1 MAKKTK
7 DVELDYLAQ
16 LGITP
21 AKDMGEVRAR
31 LVAALGESEAKAL
44 WRALHRQQ
52 PGQVT
57 LEELYTWTDKGLE
70 GSLKLADA
78 MDGDALRKACRWI
91 AYHKKQLGGR
101 ILDVGCGNGVLTCFV
116 AMQMPQAQVVG
127 IDLRPQAVEQAE
139 ALAQRL
145 GLSNVTFRQ
154 GNPESETGEKYDTLI
169 LSRMV
174 RENVGANLDAMSLL
188 NTQAERMASGAQ
200 NLVAACKELLA
211 EQGALVSFEQF
222 SRGGEL
228 LGWLYAL
235 CDGGFG
241 LEEKYQKELFVQGAD
256 AEKSALSVTVA
267 ALTQTTRREDAWALF
282 VRLYAPEVRENKYVM
297 MGAEAEVYLQAHL
310 GQLIRGYQ
318 AYFDTGDKACRM
330 TLWTDKDDPNTL
342 LNEQQ
347 AAGSKSQLFLSIPE
361 KREAEIEAMEKDVHN
376 FRRRGLVVKELRYE
390 NGVET
395 ELDCENI

>member
-21 AKDMGEVRAR
+21 AKDMGEVRGR
-31 LVAALGESEAKAL
+31 LVTALGEENAKAL
-44 WRALHRQQ
+44 WRALHRQK
-52 PGQVT
+52 PGGVT
-57 LEELYTWTDKGLE
+57 LEELYAWTDKGLE
-70 GSLKLADA
+70 DSLKLADA
-78 MDGDALRKACRWI
+78 MDGDALRKMCRWV
-91 AYHKKQLGGR
+91 AYHKKQLGKTV
-101 ILDVGCGNGVLTCFV
+101 LDVGCGNGVLTCFV
-116 AMQMPQAQVVG
+116 AMQLPQAQVVG
-127 IDLRPQAVEQAE
+127 VDLRPQAVEQGT

-154 GNPESETGEKYDTLI
+154 GGLEQRNGEQFDTIL
-169 LSRMV
+169 LSRVV

-188 NTQAERMASGAQ
+188 NTQAERMVQGIRPF
-200 NLVAACKELLA
+200 VEGCKAALNPGGK
-211 EQGALVSFEQF
+211 LVSFEQF
-222 SRGGEL
+222 SRGGET

-235 CDGGFG
+235 CQGGFSV
-241 LEEKYQKELFVQGAD
+241 EEKYQKELLIQGAD
-256 AEKSALSVTVA
+256 SEKTALSITVA
-267 ALTQTTRREDAWALF
+267 TEGQSVDRAQIWAMF
-282 VRLYAPEVRENKYVM
+282 TRLYAPDARENKYVM

-310 GQLIRGYQ
+310 GELIRGYQ

-330 TLWTDKDDPNTL
+330 TLWTDKEDPNTL

-395 ELDCENI
+395 ETDCEL